1 MEIKTIQMKIL
12 VKKYFYY
19 NKRVYLVIM
28 NKMHKV
34 SSKIIIKIINILI
47 MNEILQII

>member
-1 MEIKTIQMKIL
+1 MEIKTIQIKIL
-12 VKKYFYY
+12 VKQYFYY
-19 NKRVYLVIM
+19 HKRVYLIIM

-47 MNEILQII
+47 MNEI